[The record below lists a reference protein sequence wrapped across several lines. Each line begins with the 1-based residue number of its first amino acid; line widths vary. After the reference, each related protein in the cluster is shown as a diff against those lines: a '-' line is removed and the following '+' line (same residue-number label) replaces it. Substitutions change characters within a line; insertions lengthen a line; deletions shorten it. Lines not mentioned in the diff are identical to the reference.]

1 MAWTNG
7 MERFIYNLI
16 DIIMGILCVVIML
29 VSVFIIIFIALFPF
43 YLMVRVSP
51 WFVLIYIGYIFLIFI
66 YSLLKDK

>member
-1 MAWTNG
+1 MK
-7 MERFIYNLI
+7 RFIYNLI

-51 WFVLIYIGYIFLIFI
+51 WFVLIYITYIFIIFI

>member
-1 MAWTNG
+1 MK
-7 MERFIYNLI
+7 RFIYNLI

-51 WFVLIYIGYIFLIFI
+51 WFILIYITYIFLIFI